1 MPDQTEQMGI
11 FDVMYNCR
19 AMRRIKPDEVPEE
32 LLVKLI
38 EAASRGPT
46 ASNTQ
51 TSRWLVVRDADIK
64 KKLADI
70 NRAAVDRSYPTP
82 PADAPKSAFQWQY
95 EHMQDI
101 PALIVACVQLPRGDQ
116 QQTFESGLGLG
127 GSIWPAIQ
135 NLLLATRALGLG
147 ACPTTLPLADRSAAK
162 SAMDLPDHIEPV
174 CLIPVGYPKGKFGPV
189 SRRPVSEIMHWDR
202 WKSNS

>member
-1 MPDQTEQMGI
+1 MAEPIEQMGI

-38 EAASRGPT
+38 EAATKGPT

-51 TSRWLVVRDADIK
+51 TSRWLILRDYEAK
-64 KKLADI
+64 RKLADI
-70 NRAAVDRSYPTP
+70 NRAAIDRSYPAP

-95 EHMQDI
+95 ENLENI
-101 PALIVACVQLPRGDQ
+101 PALIIACVQLPREQ
-116 QQTFESGLGLG
+116 PQQTFASGLGMG
-127 GSIWPAIQ
+127 GSIWPLIQ
-135 NLLLATRALGLG
+135 NLLLAARALGLG
-147 ACPTTLPLADRSAAK
+147 ACPTTLPLADRTAAK
-162 SAMDLPDHIEPV
+162 SAMNLPDHIEPV

-189 SRRPVSEIMHWDR
+189 TRRPVEEIMRWDS
-202 WKSNS
+202 WQS

>member
-1 MPDQTEQMGI
+1 MAEQIDQMGI

-19 AMRRIKPDEVPEE
+19 AMRRIKADEVPEE

-51 TSRWLVVRDADIK
+51 TSRWLIVRDDQVK
-64 KKLADI
+64 QKLADI
-70 NRAAVDRSYPTP
+70 NRAAVDQSYPAP

-101 PALIVACVQLPRGDQ
+101 PALIIACVQMPREQ
-116 QQTFESGLGLG
+116 QQPTFSSGLGMG
-127 GSIWPAIQ
+127 GSIWPAVQ
-135 NLLLATRALGLG
+135 NLLLAARALGLG
-147 ACPTTLPLADRSAAK
+147 ACPTTLPLSDRAAAK
-162 SAMDLPDHIEPV
+162 SAMNLPEHIEPV

-189 SRRPVSEIMHWDR
+189 TRRPVEEIMRWDR
-202 WKSNS
+202 W